1 MHFSTIPQKI
11 AHKPLTISL
20 NMDLELPLRVKH
32 LVQCTETWLQSALT
46 KKVKEQLEPTNQDA
60 SLITIW
66 FTNGL

>member
-1 MHFSTIPQKI
+1 
-11 AHKPLTISL
+11 
-20 NMDLELPLRVKH
+20 MDSELHLRVKH

-46 KKVKEQLEPTNQDA
+46 KKVKEQLEPTDQDA